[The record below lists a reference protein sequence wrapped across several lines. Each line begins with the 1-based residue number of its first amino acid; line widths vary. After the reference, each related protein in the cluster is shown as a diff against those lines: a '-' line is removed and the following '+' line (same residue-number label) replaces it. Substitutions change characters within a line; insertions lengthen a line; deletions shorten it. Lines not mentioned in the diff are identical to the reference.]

1 MGLGQIRGAAV
12 CICVSRSF
20 VLRTPSPRPLKYFSC
35 GCCGQV
41 WGHKW
46 ADLSEH
52 NFGVA
57 LLNDCKYG
65 YSGYKN
71 IMTLSL

>member
-1 MGLGQIRGAAV
+1 MSCFGPAHLNCRTTGVSDAV
-12 CICVSRSF
+12 VTKIMLCVVF
-20 VLRTPSPRPLKYFSC
+20 AVF
-35 GCCGQV
+35 QV

-52 NFGVA
+52 SFGVA

-65 YSGYKN
+65 YSVHKN
-71 IMTLSL
+71 TMTLSL